1 MCVCPT
7 LEDESEE
14 GPVTGEEALAALA
27 EYADKKATLEGLL
40 GEVGAASWRAGGA
53 GAMVTH

>member
-1 MCVCPT
+1 M
-7 LEDESEE
+7 
-14 GPVTGEEALAALA
+14 TGEEALAALA